1 MSVQRQLSQWSWRQR
16 VAEGH
21 EAQGTGPKAAG
32 HVDDL
37 CRGRGQGGA
46 LGRGDHNLATEP
58 DSDRRPQPL
67 GPPGNSWQEHRV
79 GEGTRETDA
88 GRGEL
93 TPTLYPEAL
102 TCSPLLVRV
111 DFMRMKKERSW
122 TREDRDTSVG
132 LASGA
137 EGRLWGPE
145 ADTHRLPQP
154 SADRGS

>member
-1 MSVQRQLSQWSWRQR
+1 M
-16 VAEGH
+16 AEGH
-21 EAQGTGPKAAG
+21 EAQGAGPKAAG

-37 CRGRGQGGA
+37 RRRRGQGGA
-46 LGRGDHNLATEP
+46 LGATGP
-58 DSDRRPQPL
+58 GSDRRPQVL
-67 GPPGNSWQEHRV
+67 RPPGNSWQEHS
-79 GEGTRETDA
+79 GEGTRGTDA

-102 TCSPLLVRV
+102 TCRPLLVRV

-137 EGRLWGPE
+137 ERNGRLWGPE
-145 ADTHRLPQP
+145 AYTHRPPPP